1 MESRPTRRTLA
12 KLLLVAPASLS
23 LANLACK
30 TAGPARTPEPTDRA
44 RSEKEKQELEKAITQ
59 LRKALDG
66 LNKMTIPTGSEPG
79 FVFSPTLP
87 EK

>member
-1 MESRPTRRTLA
+1 MESRLTRRTVA
-12 KLLLVAPASLS
+12 KLLVVAPASLC
-23 LANLACK
+23 LANTACK
-30 TAGPARTPEPTDRA
+30 TGGQERAPEPTARA
-44 RSEKEKQELEKAITQ
+44 SSEKERRELEKAITQ

-66 LNKMTIPTGSEPG
+66 LNKMPIPTGSEPG